1 MISTHLKK
9 LACALALFGCTAT
22 QAATVPLDRI
32 IVIVDED
39 VIMESEL
46 MFTARDIV
54 RQLRAN
60 NTPLPPQE
68 VLQAQIVDKL
78 ILDQLQ
84 LARAERIGV
93 RPSDQQVNSSIAQIQ
108 QRQGLSDEQ
117 FQQKLAQDGMGLA
130 DLQHQ
135 VRREMTIK
143 QVQQGNVSR
152 RIRITD
158 QEVTNFLESTEGQFW
173 NSPDYHLGH
182 ILIAMKDGEST
193 AKTKAD
199 SVYTQLQNGADFRE
213 MAISNSSGQ
222 FALQGGDLGWRKN
235 SQLPGLFAQQAA
247 TLSKGSVTE
256 PFKSGAGFH
265 LLKLYD
271 QRGGGEQLV
280 EQTHVSH
287 ILVETSAIMSDEQAV
302 AKLNKIRNKIQQGAD
317 FALEAKENSD
327 DIGSMLKGGDM
338 GWTSP
343 GMFVPAFEK
352 VMAETDI
359 GAISEPFHSQF
370 GWHILKVVDRRKE
383 DMSDDMIRNQ
393 ARNLL
398 HSRRYQE
405 ELQSWLQEIRAAAYV
420 EEKL

>member
-1 MISTHLKK
+1 MTFTPLKQ
-9 LACALALFGCTAT
+9 LACALALFGCSMT

-46 MFTARDIV
+46 LFTARDIV

-60 NTPLPPQE
+60 NTPLPPQD
-68 VLQAQIVDKL
+68 VLQAQIIDKL

-117 FQQKLAQDGMGLA
+117 FQQKLAQDGMTLA

-152 RIRITD
+152 RIRVTD
-158 QEVTNFLESTEGQFW
+158 QEITNFLESTEGQFW

-182 ILIAMKDGEST
+182 ILIPMKEGEGS
-193 AKTKAD
+193 AKAKAE
-199 SVYTQLQNGADFRE
+199 SIYTQLESGADFRE

-247 TLSKGSVTE
+247 TLSKGGVTK

-287 ILVETSAIMSDEQAV
+287 ILIETSAIMSDEQAV
-302 AKLNKIRNKIQQGAD
+302 AKLNKIRNRIQQGAD
-317 FALEAKENSD
+317 FAQEAKENSD

-343 GMFVPAFEK
+343 GMFVPAFEE
-352 VMAETDI
+352 VMAKTNI

-398 HSRRYQE
+398 HNRRYQE